1 MKSTKTVNLLI
12 NDFYLKFN
20 IELKTNI
27 LTKSKTHT
35 PSKLASNTKG
45 VYVFMVNDTICF
57 KVGKAGSKSK
67 ARWDSHH
74 YNPKSSPSNLSN
86 TILNN
91 KEVVKEY
98 FDKTKH
104 NEIENLNENNISD
117 WIKNNLT
124 RVEFI
129 IESDKEDFSLNLLEA
144 FLLFKLKPIFEG
156 NKA

>member
-1 MKSTKTVNLLI
+1 
-12 NDFYLKFN
+12 
-20 IELKTNI
+20 
-27 LTKSKTHT
+27 
-35 PSKLASNTKG
+35 
-45 VYVFMVNDTICF
+45 MVNDTICF